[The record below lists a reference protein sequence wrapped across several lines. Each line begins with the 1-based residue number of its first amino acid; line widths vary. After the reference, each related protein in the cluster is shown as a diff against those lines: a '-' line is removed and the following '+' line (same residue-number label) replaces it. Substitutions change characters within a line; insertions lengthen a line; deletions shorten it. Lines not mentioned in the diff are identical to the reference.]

1 MTSLFKISE
10 QHAQA
15 LAIIEQMFDDGCSDD
30 EINEALGLLDAIEDS
45 FNAKAINIAMYI
57 RNLDAEATAINEAKK
72 DMDKREKALKAKKE
86 RLTNYLLNQMLITE
100 TKQIKCPH
108 FVISLRDNP
117 FSVKVGANAVLP
129 DALLLPAKPREP
141 DKRAIKDLLEK
152 GQLIDGCSLE
162 RGQSLVIK

>member
-57 RNLDAEATAINEAKK
+57 
-72 DMDKREKALKAKKE
+72 
-86 RLTNYLLNQMLITE
+86 
-100 TKQIKCPH
+100 
-108 FVISLRDNP
+108 S
-117 FSVKVGANAVLP
+117 
-129 DALLLPAKPREP
+129 
-141 DKRAIKDLLEK
+141 
-152 GQLIDGCSLE
+152 
-162 RGQSLVIK
+162 